1 MDGLR
6 VSTSAADDTRS
17 VVTAAGE
24 LDMATADLLWAE
36 LEPALQPGRTV
47 VLHCGELEFMDS
59 TGMRVLLRASRRAAE
74 VGGRFTMTEV
84 QPAVERVLELAGV
97 TSELSRG

>member
-6 VSTSAADDTRS
+6 VSISVADDTQS
-17 VVTAAGE
+17 VVTVAGE

-36 LEPALQPGRTV
+36 LEPVLQPGRTV

-59 TGMRVLLRASRRAAE
+59 TGMRVLLRASRRATE

-84 QPAVERVLELAGV
+84 QPAVARVLELAGV
-97 TSELSRG
+97 TSDLSRG